1 MIERIPRRGQQ
12 DCVICTVAM
21 VMRPPFDYERVL
33 LDSRRYPQITA
44 EGKYSAWWETYL
56 RDEKFETC
64 YCRFDGLSALWQYWG
79 KVVGILGMDIPH
91 LASGHLVAVDELGVV
106 DPSTGAPPHVPL
118 QEYIPSRLLDG
129 EI

>member
-1 MIERIPRRGQQ
+1 M
-12 DCVICTVAM
+12 
-21 VMRPPFDYERVL
+21 
-33 LDSRRYPQITA
+33 
-44 EGKYSAWWETYL
+44 

-64 YCRFDGLSALWQYWG
+64 YCQFDGLSALWQYWG

-129 EI
+129 VRFHDEWLAVRLPEI